1 MGLLSQRRRRPEV
14 MDQPG
19 LSPSRHVRAL
29 RGLARINFLS
39 GSAGTLWPPLRDL
52 AREVAPRPL
61 RVLDFATGGGDVP
74 VRLWRKARREGLG
87 LQIEGCDVSPV
98 AVEHARA
105 AAARSG
111 ADVRFFAHD
120 ALRDAAPAGYDAAV
134 SSLFLHHLSEED
146 AVAFLRRLAETAGR
160 LVLVND
166 LARGWAGYTLAY
178 VGTRLL
184 SASPVVHTDGPRSVE
199 SAFTPDEALALADRA
214 GLRGATVARRWPC
227 RYLLSWRRPSPLP
240 LSPEPR
246 PNLSAL
252 P

>member
-1 MGLLSQRRRRPEV
+1 MFLRQRCRRPEV

-19 LSPSRHVRAL
+19 LSPARHAAAL
-29 RGLARINFLS
+29 RGLARINLLS
-39 GSAGTLWPPLRDL
+39 GSAGILWPPLRDL

-74 VRLWRKARREGLG
+74 VRLWRKARREGLD

-105 AAARSG
+105 AVARSG
-111 ADVRFFAHD
+111 ADVRFFVHD
-120 ALRDAAPAGYDAAV
+120 ALRDSPPAGYDAAV

-166 LARGWAGYTLAY
+166 LARGWAGYALAY

-199 SAFTPDEALALADRA
+199 SAFTSSEALGLAGRA
-214 GLRGATVARRWPC
+214 GLRGAAVERRWPC
-227 RYLLSWRRPSPLP
+227 RYLLTWRRPSPLP
-240 LSPEPR
+240 SPREAR